1 MTLFPEWFQPFEN
14 IDFISVKVEL
24 QQIWSGF
31 GGDKNSENMLV
42 FRINLNSNFF
52 FFYSSNTPEAGAKLT
67 LPKKISTMHRAS
79 RSEKVQISGWD
90 ILAWR
95 THYPYLKKEE
105 KTLKP
110 SKSFL
115 RYRNDIL
122 DVFCYS
128 EPNGNGLKWA
138 KSRKFLECPP
148 LRF

>member
-1 MTLFPEWFQPFEN
+1 MFPEWFQPFEY
-14 IDFISVKVEL
+14 IDFVNVEGKL
-24 QQIWSGF
+24 QQIWRGS

-52 FFYSSNTPEAGAKLT
+52 FFYSSNTPKAGAKLT
-67 LPKKISTMHRAS
+67 LPKKICTMHRAS
-79 RSEKVQISGWD
+79 ISEKVQISGWD

-95 THYPYLKKEE
+95 THYPYFKKEE
-105 KTLKP
+105 KTFKP

-138 KSRKFLECPP
+138 KSRKFWECPP